1 LSVSLCAD
9 PKLAGSEHFV
19 VESVRSAFANAPAFT
34 TFMSNLSRRRFLLTA
49 AGSAAGAIWLAACG
63 NRGGKPEA
71 QSTGGAGSDG
81 PELKGAT
88 LGFIA
93 LTDAA
98 PLIIAKEKGF
108 FAKHGMPDV
117 KVVKQ
122 TSWAATRDNLELGS
136 SRGGIDGAHILTPM
150 PYLLTAG
157 KITKTKQ
164 PLPMVI
170 LARLNVNG
178 QGLSLSNEFL
188 PDKVALQ
195 SPKLK
200 EIADRKK
207 ASGKLLKAAMTFPG
221 GTHDLWMRYWLAANG
236 VDPNKDADL
245 VVVPP
250 PQMVANMQT
259 GTMDTFCVGEPW
271 NQRLVNKKLGYT
283 AAITGEVWKDHPEK
297 AFSLRAD
304 WIEQNPKAGKA
315 LLMAVQE
322 AQMWCQDPA
331 NLDELCEITAKDK
344 YFKASVADIK
354 PRLAGTFDFGD
365 GRSVTDSP
373 LRMHFWKD
381 SDSHSFPYKSHDLW
395 FLTENIRWGYLPADT
410 DTKALI
416 EKVNRSDLWKEA
428 ATAIGQKK
436 AIPASDSR
444 GKETFFDG
452 VVFDPENP
460 KAYLDALTIK
470 AMA

>member
-1 LSVSLCAD
+1 
-9 PKLAGSEHFV
+9 
-19 VESVRSAFANAPAFT
+19 
-34 TFMSNLSRRRFLLTA
+34 MSNFSRRKFLLTA
-49 AGSAAGAIWLAACG
+49 AGSAAGAVWLAACG
-63 NRGGKPEA
+63 GPSKKPEMHA
-71 QSTGGAGSDG
+71 SRGASGGADA
-81 PELKGAT
+81 PEVPGAT

-93 LTDAA
+93 LTDAS

-108 FAKHGMPDV
+108 FAKYGMPDV

-122 TSWAATRDNLELGS
+122 TSWAGTRDNLELGGE
-136 SRGGIDGAHILTPM
+136 RGGIDGAHILTPM
-150 PYLLTAG
+150 PYLLTTG
-157 KITKTKQ
+157 SITKSQK
-164 PLPMVI
+164 PLPMYI

-188 PDKVALQ
+188 AEKVTIKD
-195 SPKLK
+195 PKIK
-200 EIADRKK
+200 AIAARKK

-221 GTHDLWMRYWLAANG
+221 GTHDLWMRYWLAAND
-236 VDPNKDADL
+236 VNPATDADL

-250 PQMVANMQT
+250 AQMVANMQT

-304 WIEQNPKAGKA
+304 WIEKNPKAGKA

-322 AQMWCQDPA
+322 AQIWCQDPA

-354 PRLAGTFDFGD
+354 PRLAGSFDFGD

-410 DTKALI
+410 DTQALI

-428 ATAIGQKK
+428 AIAIGQKQ

>member
-1 LSVSLCAD
+1 
-9 PKLAGSEHFV
+9 
-19 VESVRSAFANAPAFT
+19 
-34 TFMSNLSRRRFLLTA
+34 MSNLSRRKFLITA
-49 AGSAAGAIWLAACG
+49 AGSAAGAMWLAACG
-63 NRGGKPEA
+63 SNKKAPTASTA
-71 QSTGGAGSDG
+71 QGADA
-81 PELKGAT
+81 PELPGAT

-117 KVVKQ
+117 QVVKQ

-136 SRGGIDGAHILTPM
+136 KSGGIDGAHILTPM

-164 PLPMVI
+164 PLPMYI

-188 PDKVALQ
+188 KEKVTL
-195 SPKLK
+195 SDPKLK
-200 EIADRKK
+200 QIADKKK

-236 VDPNKDADL
+236 IDPNKDADL

-283 AAITGEVWKDHPEK
+283 AAITGELWNYHPEK
-297 AFSLRAD
+297 AFSMRAD
-304 WIEQNPKAGKA
+304 WVDKNPKAAKA

-322 AQMWCQDPA
+322 AQMWCEDPA

-344 YFKASVADIK
+344 YFKCSVSDIK
-354 PRLAGTFDFGD
+354 PRLAGTFEYGD
-365 GRSVTDSP
+365 GRKATDTP
-373 LRMHFWKD
+373 LKMHFWKEKD
-381 SDSHSFPYKSHDLW
+381 SYSFPYKSHDLW
-395 FLTENIRWGYLPADT
+395 FLTEDIRWGYLPQNT

-416 EKVNRSDLWKEA
+416 DKVNRSDLWKEA
-428 ATAIGQKK
+428 AIAIGQEG

-460 KAYLDALTIK
+460 KAYLDSLKIK
-470 AMA
+470 ALS